1 MAEKETL
8 PLAALESLIREE
20 LSSGGSA
27 VINIRG
33 VSMLPLLKEG
43 VTSVRIV
50 PPTFP
55 LKKYDIPFYKREDG
69 QFVLHRVIGKR
80 KDGYVCRGDHQAVKE
95 FGVTEEMIIGVADT
109 RIVHGKEKPLRTL
122 APRTVGGFLACTGA
136 CRFWARLFLGKVKR
150 VLGGKK

>member
-50 PPTFP
+50 
-55 LKKYDIPFYKREDG
+55 
-69 QFVLHRVIGKR
+69 
-80 KDGYVCRGDHQAVKE
+80 
-95 FGVTEEMIIGVADT
+95 
-109 RIVHGKEKPLRTL
+109 
-122 APRTVGGFLACTGA
+122 GGLLACTA
-136 CRFWARLFLGKVKR
+136 VCRFWGRLLLGKGKR